1 MTKCFSNLVATKKA
15 GKGAHTMTG
24 VTERDTPPTDAAAR
38 TPPDAAAQTA
48 PADQGKARSRTRMPA
63 AERRASI
70 LTAAT
75 EVFSETG
82 YQRGKVSE
90 IAKRVGVT
98 EPVVFQNFGSK
109 SALYRAALEH
119 ATAAVSALLTQ
130 AADAGRPVPEVL
142 AAFLDPAHMD
152 RFHQPGSHGFL
163 FADAAALAHDPAVG
177 EALRRVHQHFA
188 QTVADLLHRGQ
199 IAGDIRNDIA
209 PHTAAWWL
217 ISLLA
222 GRAFRAAVVPDQAK
236 VEAELTQMALR
247 SLLPEHQKAETTD

>member
-1 MTKCFSNLVATKKA
+1 
-15 GKGAHTMTG
+15 MTG
-24 VTERDTPPTDAAAR
+24 VTEPDTPPADAVAR
-38 TPPDAAAQTA
+38 TPSDAAAQTVSA
-48 PADQGKARSRTRMPA
+48 NRSKARGRTRMPA

-70 LTAAT
+70 LAAAT

-82 YQRGKVSE
+82 YQRGKVSD

-163 FADAAALAHDPAVG
+163 FVDATAVAHDPALG
-177 EALRRVHQHFA
+177 EALRQVHRHFA
-188 QTVADLLHRGQ
+188 QTLSDLLHRGQ
-199 IAGDIRNDIA
+199 MAGDIRNDIA

-217 ISLLA
+217 LSLLA
-222 GRAFRAAVVPDQAK
+222 GRAFRAAVVSDRATL
-236 VEAELTQMALR
+236 EAELTEMALR
-247 SLLPEHQKAETTD
+247 SLLPERRRAETAD